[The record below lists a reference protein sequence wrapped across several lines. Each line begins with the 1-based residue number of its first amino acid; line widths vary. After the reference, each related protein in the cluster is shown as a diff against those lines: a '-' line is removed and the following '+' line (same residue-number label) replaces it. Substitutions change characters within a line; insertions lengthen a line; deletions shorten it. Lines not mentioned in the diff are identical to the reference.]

1 MIIIIISGLMGRA
14 WRWGWSM
21 IEDVLFNLVRLCANS
36 GYHPKTWRTSIVVAL
51 QKPNREYSKLR
62 SYRLIQLLKVL
73 GKTLERVQAQRLLY
87 YAAKYR
93 LFPSTQYGG
102 ITRRS
107 AQDAVMTITH
117 DIEAT
122 CNHDQAVSML
132 TFNITGFF
140 DTIPH
145 AHLLDTLH
153 KCHILIPIIKWVHSF
168 LQGHRAAICLDGKW
182 DELKDVKTGVPQG
195 LCTSPILVAY
205 FMSPLGEAI
214 RQGFM

>member
-1 MIIIIISGLMGRA
+1 M
-14 WRWGWSM
+14 
-21 IEDVLFNLVRLCANS
+21 
-36 GYHPKTWRTSIVVAL
+36 
-51 QKPNREYSKLR
+51 
-62 SYRLIQLLKVL
+62 
-73 GKTLERVQAQRLLY
+73 ERVQAQRLLY

-122 CNHDQAVSML
+122 WNHDQAVSML
-132 TFNITGFF
+132 TFDITGFF

-153 KCHILIPIIKWVHSF
+153 KCHILIPIVKWVCSF

-195 LCTSPILVAY
+195 SCTSPILAAY
-205 FMSPLGEAI
+205 FTSPLGEAI
-214 RQGFM
+214 RQGFTTVVGHNPKLSQILNLNHNSLVPLTLYVDDGLIAASA